1 MKTELDLQIACE
13 FDNLPSLE
21 QFAMWADKVLS
32 QYRDE
37 SELTI
42 VISDEAQSQQLN
54 NDYRGKNKPT
64 NVLSFE
70 FEAPPGI
77 DIPLVGDLIICPAIV
92 LAEAQEQEKSFHDHF
107 AHMVIHGCLHLLG
120 FDHIKSEDALEMES
134 IEKQLLAELNIADP
148 YRDDIYINGAIRRNE
163 RR

>member
-1 MKTELDLQIACE
+1 MSNLRLKSNTVKTELDLQIACE
-13 FDNLPSLE
+13 FDNLPSEE
-21 QFAMWADKVLS
+21 QFALWADKALS
-32 QYRDE
+32 KFRDE
-37 SELTI
+37 SELSI

-77 DIPLVGDLIICPAIV
+77 DLPLVGDLIICPAIV
-92 LAEAQEQEKSFHDHF
+92 LAEAIEQEKSFHDHF

-120 FDHIKSEDALEMES
+120 FDHIKSEDAFEMES

-148 YRDDIYINGAIRRNE
+148 YRDEI
-163 RR
+163 

>member
-13 FDNLPSLE
+13 FDNLPSFE
-21 QFAMWADKVLS
+21 QFSMWADKVLS

-42 VISDEAQSQQLN
+42 VICDEAQSQQLN

-107 AHMVIHGCLHLLG
+107 AHMVVHGCLHLLG
-120 FDHIKSEDALEMES
+120 FDHIKSDDALEMETK
-134 IEKQLLAELNIADP
+134 EKQILAELNIADP
-148 YRDDIYINGAIRRNE
+148 YRDDI
-163 RR
+163 